1 MQGPAESIASD
12 GEGATC
18 LIEINVSVADNE
30 TEAAKVAQSVASS
43 SLTKAA
49 VWVERAC
56 YAIKNKLQYFSDKLK
71 GQFRYRW
78 MTTFILA
85 CFYAVRVYPHGYC
98 FVTFQLGLFLS
109 GSLWLFM
116 SSAIREDGSD
126 LLPVSSD
133 SPPTSF
139 VKTSDKFRPFV
150 PLLPELGFW
159 CIVNTLFCVA
169 LLITFIPE
177 FNHPVSATAEWG
189 YFIIWLV
196 VTTVLLIDQ
205 LALMKKY
212 KVFPFYYG
220 NKKQGS
226 TKGNNLLLVETRN
239 REGWRSDCL

>member
-18 LIEINVSVADNE
+18 LIEINASVADNE

-56 YAIKNKLQYFSDKLK
+56 YAIKNKSQYFSDKLK

-85 CFYAVRVYPHGYC
+85 CFYAVRVYLHGYC
-98 FVTFQLGLFLS
+98 IITFQLGLFLS
-109 GSLWLFM
+109 SNFRFFI
-116 SSAIREDGSD
+116 SSVVREDGSD

-133 SPPTSF
+133 PL
-139 VKTSDKFRPFV
+139 KTSDKFRPFV
-150 PLLPELGFW
+150 PVMPEYEFW
-159 CIVNTLFCVA
+159 RIVNTVFCVA
-169 LLITFIPE
+169 LLMTFIPD
-177 FNHPVSATAEWG
+177 FNFPVSAAEVEG
-189 YFIIWLV
+189 CFIIWLL
-196 VTTVLLIDQ
+196 VTTVLLVGQ
-205 LALMKKY
+205 LAYMKKY